1 MYVKHTIVSVSRN
14 RSSQRR
20 RTVT

>member
-1 MYVKHTIVSVSRN
+1 MYVKHTIVSVSRT